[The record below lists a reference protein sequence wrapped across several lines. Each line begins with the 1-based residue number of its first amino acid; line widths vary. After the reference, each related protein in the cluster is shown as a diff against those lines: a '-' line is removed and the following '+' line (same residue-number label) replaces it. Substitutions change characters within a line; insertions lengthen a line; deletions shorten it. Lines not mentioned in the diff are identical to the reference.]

1 MVVVGDEG
9 FVFRGRG
16 IWGWFHY
23 GLWLCDLCP
32 PDCFWKVWR
41 EVVHGHVER
50 EREKERERIQDRW
63 CDGWVIDVERLG
75 KGRRGA
81 CGLRGV
87 MIMVLM
93 WKLLQ
98 LFDVGRNDNE
108 RSRGRHRE
116 RERPQACKYE
126 STFKVL
132 RDEKISLFSV

>member
-50 EREKERERIQDRW
+50 EREKERKSEGGFRI
-63 CDGWVIDVERLG
+63 DG
-75 KGRRGA
+75 A
-81 CGLRGV
+81 MAGL
-87 MIMVLM
+87 LM
-93 WKLLQ
+93 
-98 LFDVGRNDNE
+98 
-108 RSRGRHRE
+108 
-116 RERPQACKYE
+116 
-126 STFKVL
+126 
-132 RDEKISLFSV
+132 